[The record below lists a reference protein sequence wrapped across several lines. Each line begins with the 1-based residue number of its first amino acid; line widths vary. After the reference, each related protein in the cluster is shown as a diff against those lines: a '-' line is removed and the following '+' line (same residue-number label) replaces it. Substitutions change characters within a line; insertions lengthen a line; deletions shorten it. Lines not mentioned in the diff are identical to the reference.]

1 MLRLTDQQLSQ
12 VQDLCR
18 VIAPTQRGAY
28 LELLAHNLRGVDLG
42 DGSVR
47 RIAVRTMREFLQRGG
62 GGTPWFEGSD
72 EAG

>member
-28 LELLAHNLRGVDLG
+28 LELLAHNLRGVELG
-42 DGSVR
+42 DGSLR

-62 GGTPWFEGSD
+62 NGTPWFEGSD
-72 EAG
+72 EAS